1 MFTDE
6 NGYEFKQTL
15 TGNSWG
21 FLLPRESGVEY
32 ENV

>member
-6 NGYEFKQTL
+6 INGYGFKQTL

-21 FLLPRESGVEY
+21 FLLPREKRGGV
-32 ENV
+32 